1 MSDNTNKSNN
11 FPVLGLFTFGLTFVF
26 VILKSVG
33 ITAVADWSWVW
44 VFSPLWICFLIGMGI
59 IGLFVLI
66 PIIIFVIGHVLKLL
80 SKGK

>member
-1 MSDNTNKSNN
+1 MSNNTNK

-26 VILKSVG
+26 VILKAVG

-59 IGLFVLI
+59 IGLIVLVS
-66 PIIIFVIGHVLKLL
+66 IIIFVIGLVLKLL

>member
-1 MSDNTNKSNN
+1 MSNKSNN

-26 VILKSVG
+26 VILKVTET
-33 ITAVADWSWVW
+33 TAVAEWSWLW

-59 IGLFVLI
+59 IVLI
-66 PIIIFVIGHVLKLL
+66 PIIIFVIGLVLKLL